1 MKTGQSSTSQTQPS
15 KFKQPISATAQCSRK
30 ERKMNAIETSKN
42 LVKSGK
48 SCICNPYYLN
58 VDESSQQGKSLLGQR
73 TAFLKFHQLMF
84 NMTDIQLA
92 QLSNGY
98 KRFYAVNKLG
108 PSTDIFT
115 DVSLIKDAIDY
126 QLCIRSHDSFN
137 VNQVSEEVVQSWQRN
152 LKLAKEFNEITSD
165 VLIDLVNQ
173 MLELQEY
180 SKLTKCGIA
189 LFGNAWK
196 SSLAEALNVDQRRIT
211 HWLDGTRPVPDGA
224 WTDIKMLAEQRKQQ
238 IDELITK
245 L

>member
-1 MKTGQSSTSQTQPS
+1 
-15 KFKQPISATAQCSRK
+15 
-30 ERKMNAIETSKN
+30 MNAIETSKN

-108 PSTDIFT
+108 SSTDIFT